1 MRSNVQIFKSHTI
14 TSLGLSYPIK
24 RKRKRKKTLFEE
36 KKESNDLYINIVEV
50 ICYYKATIREGE
62 MKKPQ
67 LKKIMGRNQIAE
79 VITMTTNSSS
89 VRFTLNFAAKAIV
102 GTKASFAKASKG
114 FGDVYDELAAL
125 MAKHPDYGFEV
136 KAPKK
141 PAKPK
146 QTYAGMDVKFML
158 DYASAVGE
166 ASFRADMEA
175 VRVFAKSAGK
185 SVYPLVKRM
194 FMEHYAPA
202 ADTRFAYNAAK
213 AIVSKYRYEGI
224 ITTATTH
231 TVPATDI
238 GEAENLAEVA

>member
-1 MRSNVQIFKSHTI
+1 
-14 TSLGLSYPIK
+14 
-24 RKRKRKKTLFEE
+24 
-36 KKESNDLYINIVEV
+36 
-50 ICYYKATIREGE
+50 
-62 MKKPQ
+62 
-67 LKKIMGRNQIAE
+67 MGGNQIAE
-79 VITMTTNSSS
+79 VNTMSNS
-89 VRFTLNFAAKAIV
+89 VRFTLNFANKTIV
-102 GTKASFAKASKG
+102 GTKASFAKAG
-114 FGDVYDELAAL
+114 MGNGDVYDELVAL
-125 MAKHPDYGFEV
+125 MAKHPDYVCAV
-136 KAPKK
+136 KEQKK
-141 PAKPK
+141 PARGK
-146 QTYAGMDVKFML
+146 QTYKGLNVKFML